1 MIAFLCTLCR
11 SVNKKISF
19 TTGPPLFLPPL
30 ILSSSIEILDKS
42 SRGILLWCVPTAVI
56 HTELVQ
62 SNRGHESVRVRKLV
76 CQGRVVSRIVV
87 AANISSRGPLGGVV
101 DEGLV
106 DFADVFGIAH

>member
-1 MIAFLCTLCR
+1 MISFLCKLCR
-11 SVNKKISF
+11 SVHLKNSL
-19 TTGPPLFLPPL
+19 TTDPPLFLPPL

-42 SRGILLWCVPTAVI
+42 SRALLLWCVLTAVI
-56 HTELVQ
+56 PTDVVQ
-62 SNRGHESVRVRKLV
+62 SNRGHDSVRVRKLV

-106 DFADVFGIAH
+106 DFADVDGIA